1 MPLRRAE
8 DFLAEGSRVF
18 RHAPVNLEAI
28 QGWVAI
34 ARAKAQ
40 DSLNTQNSAST
51 RLGTAYDS
59 VFNLS
64 LAVLASRGWRC
75 TSADGHHAQALE
87 AACAC
92 IGATQN
98 TFDQI
103 DAVRDVRNSQY
114 NGIPPTEDD
123 VTLAQQCM
131 NRLVPQ
137 LMEPL
142 QLLLSKK

>member
-1 MPLRRAE
+1 M
-8 DFLAEGSRVF
+8 F
-18 RHAPVNLEAI
+18 RHAPVNREAI

-40 DSLNTQNSAST
+40 DSLNDLNSTST
-51 RLGTAYDS
+51 RLGAAYDS

-87 AACAC
+87 AACAY
-92 IGATQN
+92 IGATQ
-98 TFDQI
+98 TAFDQI

-123 VTLAQQCM
+123 VALAQACM
-131 NRLVPQ
+131 NRLVPR

-142 QLLLSKK
+142 LPLMSKK